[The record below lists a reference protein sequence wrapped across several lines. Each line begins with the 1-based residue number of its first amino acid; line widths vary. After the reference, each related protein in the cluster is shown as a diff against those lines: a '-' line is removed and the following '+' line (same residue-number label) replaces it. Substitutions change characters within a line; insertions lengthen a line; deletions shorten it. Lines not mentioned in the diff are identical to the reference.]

1 VALSGQGADELF
13 GGYRRYRTIALA
25 GRLGP
30 LRPVAAALAAR
41 GPRRLRGMAPV
52 LAASDPASRFLA
64 SNGRV
69 MSASLRA
76 GLLCGP
82 LAALDG
88 SAALTVVRDRARGVE
103 AAPLPSALY
112 LDGRLGLV
120 DDMLHY
126 FDRTSMARSLEVRV
140 PFLDHELVELAARI
154 PPAYKV
160 RGATTKHVLK
170 VAARGIVPDRII
182 DRPKVG
188 FFSNTVDSW
197 VEARLGDVMRDY
209 LLDPGARTAS
219 FIAPGAVESLIASR
233 AAGDRS
239 GSRALLALLVLEAW
253 LSTVVPRAMAGV
265 VAVA

>member
-1 VALSGQGADELF
+1 M
-13 GGYRRYRTIALA
+13 
-25 GRLGP
+25 
-30 LRPVAAALAAR
+30 LAAR
-41 GPRRLRGMAPV
+41 
-52 LAASDPASRFLA
+52 DPATRFLA

-69 MSASLRA
+69 MSSSLRA
-76 GLLCGP
+76 QLALGP

-88 SAALTVVRDRARGVE
+88 GAALAAVRDRARGLDV
-103 AAPLPSALY
+103 APLPAALY

-140 PFLDHELVELAARI
+140 PFLDHELVELAAGI
-154 PPAYKV
+154 PPSHKV

-170 VAARGIVPDRII
+170 VAARGIVPDEII

-188 FFSNTVDSW
+188 FFSNTVDAW
-197 VEARLGDVMRDY
+197 VEARLGDVLRDY
-209 LLDPGARTAS
+209 LLDPAARTAS
-219 FIAPGAVESLIASR
+219 FIAPSAVEALIAAR

-253 LSTVVPRAMAGV
+253 LSTAVPRALAGV
-265 VAVA
+265 AVVA